1 MKVRELL
8 VHATNELSGK
18 RTGNPNLEAEVL
30 LRHVM
35 DLPREAFFASLD
47 EDLNTDQ
54 DALVLDL
61 VTQRVAGTPLAYIT
75 GHREF
80 YGMDFAVNP
89 SVLIPRQ
96 ETELLVEK
104 VLELAKNHAEETLT
118 VVDVGTGSGV
128 IAIALAYNLPEA
140 VVFGTDIAPE
150 ALKVAWENCL
160 RHGVADRVHLKQGD
174 LLEPIEEPVDIVVSN
189 PPYLTSDDMAL
200 APPEIKRE
208 PAGALY
214 GGEDGLDVIRRLLRQ
229 LPSKLKP
236 GGSAFIEIDHRQ
248 LDDVVALAREAFP
261 GAGVSFER
269 DLLGLERVVIIA
281 T

>member
-18 RTGNPNLEAEVL
+18 RIGNPNLEAEVL

-35 DLPREAFFASLD
+35 GLPREAFFASLD
-47 EDLNTDQ
+47 EDLTANQ
-54 DALVLDL
+54 DVLALDL

-80 YGMDFAVNP
+80 FGLDFAVNS

-104 VLELAKNHAEETLT
+104 VLELAKSRAGEALT
-118 VVDVGTGSGV
+118 VVDVGTGSG
-128 IAIALAYNLPEA
+128 AIAVAIAHNWPEA
-140 VVFGTDIAPE
+140 EILATDIAPE
-150 ALKVAWENCL
+150 ALKVAAENCL
-160 RHGVADRVHLKQGD
+160 RHGVADRVHLEQGD
-174 LLEPIEEPVDIVVSN
+174 LLEPIGAPVDVVVSN
-189 PPYLTSDDMAL
+189 PPYLTSEHMAL

-214 GGEDGLDVIRRLLRQ
+214 GGEDGLDIIRRLLRQ

-248 LDDVVALAREAFP
+248 LEDIVVLARKAFP
-261 GAGVSFER
+261 DAEVSLER
-269 DLLGLERVVIIA
+269 DLLGLARVVVIA